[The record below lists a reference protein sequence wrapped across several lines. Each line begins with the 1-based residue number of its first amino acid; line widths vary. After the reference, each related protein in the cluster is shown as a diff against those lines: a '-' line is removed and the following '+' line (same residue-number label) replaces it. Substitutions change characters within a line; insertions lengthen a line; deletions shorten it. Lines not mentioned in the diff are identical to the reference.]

1 MENAGPIIIGKVVG
15 AHGIQGA
22 LKVQSYAESVDVF
35 FARKTVTL
43 KRPSGE
49 IVCYD
54 IETVK
59 PHSKGILLHL
69 KGVTDRFSAEAFRG
83 TLVQIDRS
91 ELPELDTDSYYW
103 VDLIGMAVI
112 SEDGDHLGMIESI
125 LQTGSNDVYVVG
137 GGDKEIL
144 LPALGSVVLNVDMA
158 KRRIR
163 VRLPE
168 GL

>member
-1 MENAGPIIIGKVVG
+1 MG

-22 LKVQSYAESVDVF
+22 LKVQSYAESIDVF
-35 FARKTVTL
+35 MSRETVTL

-54 IETVK
+54 IEKVK
-59 PHSKGILLHL
+59 PHSKGILLQL
-69 KGVTDRFSAEAFRG
+69 KGVSDRFSADAFRG

-91 ELPELDTDSYYW
+91 ELPELEADSFYW
-103 VDLIGMAVI
+103 VDLIGMTVVT
-112 SEDGDHLGMIESI
+112 EDGEPLGEIESI

-137 GGDKEIL
+137 GGDREIL
-144 LPALGSVVLNVDMA
+144 LPALGSVVLNVDMT